1 MDMSGPD
8 DVAERLQA
16 AGDFAV
22 GCLVSLDQSVDLEEE
37 AAALVVSDDRVHGQR
52 VHDGGPFGQSA
63 VPGVRRS

>member
-1 MDMSGPD
+1 MSGPD
-8 DVAERLQA
+8 DVAERLPA

-22 GCLVSLDQSVDLEEE
+22 GRLVSLDQRIDLEEQ
-37 AAALVVSDDRVHGQR
+37 AADFVVSDGSVHGQR